1 MISDFSGLISPYLM
15 NYGNYGNYGGYGNYG
30 NYSSRIGYG
39 QQAINS
45 SSQRYVRKDHTL
57 SIKDSDSVATKALKE
72 AINRVNAAGSKPQNA
87 RGVTDTDKDTE
98 SKDEKWS
105 DLNKALRKM
114 DADDIREL
122 YTMMRTAFEGF
133 GSTGGLF

>member
-1 MISDFSGLISPYLM
+1 MISGFSGLINPYLM
-15 NYGNYGNYGGYGNYG
+15 NYGSYGNYG
-30 NYSSRIGYG
+30 SRIGYG
-39 QQAINS
+39 QNGINTYH
-45 SSQRYVRKDHTL
+45 RIAARKDHTL

-87 RGVTDTDKDTE
+87 RGVTDTNKDTE

-122 YTMMRTAFEGF
+122 YTMMRGAFEAF
-133 GSTGGLF
+133 GSGGF

>member
-30 NYSSRIGYG
+30 NYSSWIGYG
-39 QQAINS
+39 QQMINS
-45 SSQRYVRKDHTL
+45 ASQRYVRKDHTL
-57 SIKDSDSVATKALKE
+57 SINDSDSVAAKAMKE

-87 RGVTDTDKDTE
+87 RGVTDTNKDTE

>member
-1 MISDFSGLISPYLM
+1 M
-15 NYGNYGNYGGYGNYG
+15 
-30 NYSSRIGYG
+30 
-39 QQAINS
+39 
-45 SSQRYVRKDHTL
+45 
-57 SIKDSDSVATKALKE
+57 ATKALKE

-87 RGVTDTDKDTE
+87 RGVTDTNKDTE

-122 YTMMRTAFEGF
+122 YTMMKTAFEGF